1 MKKAQITVKTV
12 NAYAA
17 ESKDTTLKYAVGS
30 SYTLTIPDYIEA
42 NTDGQSVSVS
52 DAILPWGYAL
62 DVTADFDSA
71 LKLNDFSDITLSYDL
86 YVNDSKISPND
97 KVLTQDAGDNGSGS
111 VIVSA
116 NVTGVPT
123 YAGTY
128 TATITFN
135 AELKEVLQ
143 TDYTVEEIEND
154 PHLFGIGMTKP
165 EYVVAHFN
173 DDYSSAVITKNGD
186 DSDGRMREFDA
197 RKSPFSLNKETLS
210 TVIVKAGVTSI
221 GINAFYECSN
231 LSKVQLPD
239 GLQVIYRDAFYSC
252 TSLENFYLSDDIM
265 KIEEYA
271 FYSCESLTNV
281 KLPSNL
287 KRIEAGT
294 FSGCTN
300 LNTVEMGNQ
309 ITVIDAHAFSSC
321 AFKNITLPSSL
332 QSIGVWA
339 FRYCNFLESI
349 DIPET
354 VTSIGST
361 CFADCKNLQNINLP
375 SGLTEIASS
384 TFNNCSSLET
394 IDIPTGVTSI
404 GAKLYVKEIS
414 TDSHYLLSDEKYP
427 VVFEYAGQHVATVN
441 LSVNNG
447 EPIEND
453 LIYGTVKGLKIDRE
467 TDETITGALFGLFK
481 ADETEFTEK
490 TAILLAKSNENGI
503 FTFENVPFGEWTVKE
518 LQPADGYLENTDIHH
533 IQIGGNEQIIEITA
547 VNDHVPETVL
557 LPVLDIPQTGD
568 DRNLGFWF
576 GLGAVALGG
585 ILSAGI
591 MAIKSKR
598 DDEDA

>member
-1 MKKAQITVKTV
+1 MKKHLSLICLLLSLLCILPL

-97 KVLTQDAGDNGSGS
+97 EVLTQDAGDNGSGS

-252 TSLENFYLSDDIM
+252 TSLENFYLSDDIT

-404 GAKLYVKEIS
+404 GSWGFSNCHAIKNMNLPESLQSVDVWAFSAMSSVESFNISEKNAYFCTADGVLFSKDMSKLYYFPLGKNTTEYVIPESVTTLGTSSFGKCK
-414 TDSHYLLSDEKYP
+414 YLKDIYVHEN
-427 VVFEYAGQHVATVN
+427 VTHIEQTMFGNVN
-441 LSVNNG
+441 HPMVHTPSG
-447 EPIEND
+447 SAMEQYCIEN
-453 LIYGTVKGLKIDRE
+453 
-467 TDETITGALFGLFK
+467 
-481 ADETEFTEK
+481 
-490 TAILLAKSNENGI
+490 
-503 FTFENVPFGEWTVKE
+503 
-518 LQPADGYLENTDIHH
+518 GYKYDN
-533 IQIGGNEQIIEITA
+533 
-547 VNDHVPETVL
+547 
-557 LPVLDIPQTGD
+557 
-568 DRNLGFWF
+568 
-576 GLGAVALGG
+576 
-585 ILSAGI
+585 I
-591 MAIKSKR
+591 MK
-598 DDEDA
+598 